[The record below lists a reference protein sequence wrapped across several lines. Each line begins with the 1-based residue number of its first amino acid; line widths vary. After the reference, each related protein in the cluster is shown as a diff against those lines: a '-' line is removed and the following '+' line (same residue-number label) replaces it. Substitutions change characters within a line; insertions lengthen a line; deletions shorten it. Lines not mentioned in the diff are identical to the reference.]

1 MSTTNDQ
8 ATDKLQAGLE
18 TLASIDPNA
27 FAGMKAGLD
36 QLAPGLAET
45 IVESGF
51 GDIARRAGLD
61 LRQRELVSVTALA
74 AMGGLQPQLTAHLV
88 YALRLGWTPEELREA
103 LIQIAP
109 LAGFPR
115 AINGLAA
122 LAEAR
127 GIVGEQG

>member
-8 ATDKLQAGLE
+8 ATDKLQAGID

-36 QLAPGLAET
+36 PIAPGLAET

-51 GDIARRAGLD
+51 GDIAQRPGLD

-88 YALRLGWTPEELREA
+88 YALRLGWTPDELREA

>member
-8 ATDKLQAGLE
+8 ATDKLQAGIDA
-18 TLASIDPNA
+18 LASIDPNA

-36 QLAPGLAET
+36 ALAPGLAET

-51 GDIARRAGLD
+51 GDIAQRPGLD

-88 YALRLGWTPEELREA
+88 YALRLGWTPDELREA

>member
-1 MSTTNDQ
+1 MSTTNDPT
-8 ATDKLQAGLE
+8 TDKLQAGLE

-36 QLAPGLAET
+36 ALAPGLAET

-51 GDIARRAGLD
+51 GDIARRPGLD

-127 GIVGEQG
+127 GVVGEQA

>member
-27 FAGMKAGLD
+27 FDGMKAGLD
-36 QLAPGLAET
+36 ALAPGLAES
-45 IVESGF
+45 IVEFGF
-51 GDIARRAGLD
+51 GDIARRPGLD

-109 LAGFPR
+109 LAGVPR
-115 AINGLAA
+115 TINGLAA

>member
-1 MSTTNDQ
+1 MSTTDNQ
-8 ATDKLQAGLE
+8 TSDKLQAGIE

-27 FAGMKAGLD
+27 YANMKAGLD

-51 GDIARRAGLD
+51 GDIARRPGLD
-61 LRQRELVSVTALA
+61 LRQRELVSVIALA
-74 AMGGLQPQLTAHLV
+74 SQGGLQPQLTAHLV

-115 AINGLAA
+115 VINALIA

-127 GIVGEQG
+127 AAVGEQG